1 MKINVPNLQEVIKKA
16 TLHNSIETVQIKVDG
31 NSVVSK
37 MRSQNNDVVVI
48 LNMPNEILTDVPD
61 TVELNFDKPSAK
73 VLPYLNL
80 IDNDIVD
87 TKISDDKIVLK
98 DGRHKTNL
106 HFCMPSFVTTFTGAE
121 PQAPIFYEIE
131 ITEEILGMFKKILKI
146 GGSFEKV
153 YFAVRDKQL
162 IIETTDRQNR
172 FANGINFVLD
182 NVDHPNLDICINFKS
197 MFGLFQSIKDKETE
211 FKAKLVWLADQ
222 EAGMVLFEKN
232 DSSEKYYLLS
242 KIENQ

>member
-1 MKINVPNLQEVIKKA
+1 MKVNVLNLQEVIKKA
-16 TLHNSIETVQIKVDG
+16 TLHNSIETVQIKVDAT
-31 NSVVSK
+31 SVTSK
-37 MRSQNNDVVVI
+37 MRSQNNNVVVI
-48 LNMPNEILTDVPD
+48 LNLPNDILTDVPD
-61 TVELNFDKPSAK
+61 TIELNFDKPSAK

-80 IDNDIVD
+80 IDNDIVEA
-87 TKISDDKIVLK
+87 KISDEKIMLK

-106 HFCMPSFVTTFTGAE
+106 HFCMPSFVTTFTGEE
-121 PQAPIFYEIE
+121 PVAPVFYEIN

-182 NVDHPNLDICINFKS
+182 SIEHGDLDICVDFKS
-197 MFGLFQSIKDKETE
+197 VFGLFQSIKDHETE

-222 EAGMVLFEKN
+222 EAGMVIFEKN
-232 DSSEKYYLLS
+232 DQSERYYLLQ
-242 KIENQ
+242 KLENT

>member
-1 MKINVPNLQEVIKKA
+1 MKINVPKLQEVIKKA
-16 TLHNSIETVQIKVDG
+16 TLSNSIETVQIRIDAE
-31 NSVVSK
+31 SVTSK
-37 MRSQNNDVVVI
+37 MRSQNNNVVVI
-48 LNMPNEILTDVPD
+48 LNLPNEILTDVPD
-61 TVELNFDKPSAK
+61 VVELNFGKPSAK

-87 TKISDDKIVLK
+87 TKITDDKILVK

-121 PQAPIFYEIE
+121 PQAPIFYELD

-182 NVDHPNLDICINFKS
+182 NIDHPNLDIGVEFTS
-197 MFGLFQSIKDKETE
+197 GFGLF
-211 FKAKLVWLADQ
+211 V
-222 EAGMVLFEKN
+222 
-232 DSSEKYYLLS
+232 
-242 KIENQ
+242 

>member
-1 MKINVPNLQEVIKKA
+1 MKINVLKLQEVIKKA
-16 TLHNSIETVQIKVDG
+16 TLYNSIETVQIKID
-31 NSVVSK
+31 STQVVSK

-87 TKISDDKIVLK
+87 AKVSDEKILIK

-121 PQAPIFYEIE
+121 PQAPVFYELD
-131 ITEEILGMFKKILKI
+131 ITEEVLGMFKKIMKI

-182 NVDHPNLDICINFKS
+182 SVQHGDLDICVSFKS
-197 MFGLFQSIKDKETE
+197 VFGLFQSIKDNETD

-222 EAGMVLFEKN
+222 EAGMVIFEKN
-232 DSSEKYYLLS
+232 DQSERYYLLQ
-242 KIENQ
+242 KLDNQ